1 MNKNSDTIIIYGGGS
16 SLNDITESEYN
27 HFKKFDSIAVNLFIK
42 TKIHLTHYI
51 LGEGLLFL
59 LHKIETETD
68 NNLKSEYQNEY
79 NNYIQILN
87 NDYSDTQIIFIGQYL
102 IMEFLNKYIDIIK
115 NDISNDNI
123 IFVKCNN
130 ICNNSVDLIK
140 NNILHHNNCGINCC
154 INYALRM
161 GYNNIIFV
169 GIDLYNSKYA
179 YNSINSKILNKNE
192 KEQHSTKNS
201 IFEYILLLKD
211 KINFFSYNPQSLLTE
226 IIPIYNID

>member
-68 NNLKSEYQNEY
+68 NNLKSEYLNEY
-79 NNYIQILN
+79 NNYIQIFN
-87 NDYSDTQIIFIGQYL
+87 NDYSDTQIIFIGEYL

-115 NDISNDNI
+115 NDISNDMQAWYQ
-123 IFVKCNN
+123 KC
-130 ICNNSVDLIK
+130 
-140 NNILHHNNCGINCC
+140 
-154 INYALRM
+154 
-161 GYNNIIFV
+161 
-169 GIDLYNSKYA
+169 
-179 YNSINSKILNKNE
+179 
-192 KEQHSTKNS
+192 
-201 IFEYILLLKD
+201 LLSSHKGLATR
-211 KINFFSYNPQSLLTE
+211 IHQTSRNQGFSN
-226 IIPIYNID
+226 

>member
-1 MNKNSDTIIIYGGGS
+1 M
-16 SLNDITESEYN
+16 
-27 HFKKFDSIAVNLFIK
+27 
-42 TKIHLTHYI
+42 
-51 LGEGLLFL
+51 
-59 LHKIETETD
+59 
-68 NNLKSEYQNEY
+68 
-79 NNYIQILN
+79 N
-87 NDYSDTQIIFIGQYL
+87 NDYSDTQIIFIGEYL

-130 ICNNSVDLIK
+130 IGNNSVDLIK

-192 KEQHSTKNS
+192 KEQHSTKNI

-211 KINFFSYNPQSLLTE
+211 KINFFSYNPQSLLTN